1 MTTKR
6 QSFSQPDP
14 TTPAGARLETPWGMT
29 VEVLRVALFILIAV
43 AMLVV
48 GAVFAVLS
56 GRLEAL
62 AIGLVMACGPAF
74 VAVVLWR
81 YVRRTE
87 RMVYPD
93 SQQKRI
99 VADGPTVVFVR
110 DRVQTPKGAVD
121 KDPVPVDVGLP
132 PAEAR
137 RVLRWMKE
145 TGKTSRR
152 EVVAGAGISQG
163 AWAKLKNALQD
174 FGILD
179 NGRLTD
185 EVDYLLAQLDDL

>member
-1 MTTKR
+1 MM
-6 QSFSQPDP
+6 F
-14 TTPAGARLETPWGMT
+14 AGLAMIP
-29 VEVLRVALFILIAV
+29 VLAL
-43 AMLVV
+43 
-48 GAVFAVLS
+48 VL
-56 GRLEAL
+56 G
-62 AIGLVMACGPAF
+62 
-74 VAVVLWR
+74 
-81 YVRRTE
+81 
-87 RMVYPD
+87 
-93 SQQKRI
+93 I
-99 VADGPTVVFVR
+99 VAAARFKTLVPLVAGVIIALPFGVAAALMFYFTLRSTLMIYPTQPKQPKITNGPTVVFVR
-110 DRVQTPKGAVD
+110 DQVKTPKGYVE

>member
-1 MTTKR
+1 MK
-6 QSFSQPDP
+6 QSFSQPAD
-14 TTPAGARLETPWGMT
+14 TSTPAGARLETPWGMT
-29 VEVLRVALFILIAV
+29 KEIMRVAWF
-43 AMLVV
+43 AMLTVAAVV
-48 GAVFAVLS
+48 IGIAFAVIS
-56 GRLEAL
+56 GRVEPALIGLLL
-62 AIGLVMACGPAF
+62 AIPPSF
-74 VAVVLWR
+74 VAWVLWR

-93 SQQKRI
+93 GQAHPI
-99 VADGPTVVFVR
+99 IADGPTVVFVR

-121 KDPVPVDVGLP
+121 KDPMPVDVGLP

-152 EVVAGAGISQG
+152 DVTEGAGISQG

-174 FGILD
+174 FGILE
-179 NGRLTD
+179 GGKLTD
-185 EVDYLLAQLDDL
+185 EIDYLLAQLDDL